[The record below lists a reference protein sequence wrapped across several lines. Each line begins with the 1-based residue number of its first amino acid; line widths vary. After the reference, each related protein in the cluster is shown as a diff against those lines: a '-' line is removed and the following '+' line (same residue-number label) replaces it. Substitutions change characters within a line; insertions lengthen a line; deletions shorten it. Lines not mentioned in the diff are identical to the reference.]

1 MLFVVGLGNPGTKYD
16 GTRHNVGFEV
26 VSELARRHGFPRA
39 HSHGQALVSCG
50 CIEAQEVM
58 LVEPT
63 TYMNKSGDSVAA
75 LVGCFEEEVAQL
87 IVIHDDLDFEP
98 GEVRI
103 KIGGGH
109 GGHNGLRSIMSQVER
124 DFVRVRVGIGKPEGD
139 GADWVLSRFVA
150 LERVEIDGAI
160 KKAATAVEMV
170 IGQGVQ
176 KAMNQFNRRRDKE
189 EDADGKGEEG
199 EEKNGEE

>member
-1 MLFVVGLGNPGTKYD
+1 MKSLDEAVEAVVRALFRET
-16 GTRHNVGFEV
+16 TTI
-26 VSELARRHGFPRA
+26 
-39 HSHGQALVSCG
+39 G
-50 CIEAQEVM
+50 CR
-58 LVEPT
+58 LLRVE
-63 TYMNKSGDSVAA
+63 K
-75 LVGCFEEEVAQL
+75 
-87 IVIHDDLDFEP
+87 
-98 GEVRI
+98 R
-103 KIGGGH
+103 
-109 GGHNGLRSIMSQVER
+109 
-124 DFVRVRVGIGKPEGD
+124 
-139 GADWVLSRFVA
+139 A